1 MCLLGRSEVSLK
13 NLALNRARCLRAAGQ
28 AGSTAQPTC
37 LLYLAACSSGACSF
51 SVLPQHHLAGA
62 GADSVREGPGLRPAP
77 FR

>member
-37 LLYLAACSSGACSF
+37 LLYLAACSF